1 MTRII
6 QICASRNDLFGLDET
21 GAVYRYNFN
30 TKEWALLP
38 SGQRGST
45 PSHSEDPAT
54 GGEGGGASPGMPTW
68 DADR

>member
-30 TKEWALLP
+30 TKGWAVLP
-38 SGQRGST
+38 SGSPGNTAS
-45 PSHSEDPAT
+45 PPDDAVESGH
-54 GGEGGGASPGMPTW
+54 GEGAEPGMPAW
-68 DADR
+68 EADR